1 MTTTTRRFALRRGR
15 QWVNAPDGLGQ
26 PGDVIP
32 PKLTLAD
39 NQDHLWESADLD
51 LALERQQVLKLAFG
65 ISTEV
70 RAVRA
75 A

>member
-1 MTTTTRRFALRRGR
+1 MWGLRRGR
-15 QWVNAPDGLGQ
+15 QWINAPDGPCR

-39 NQDHLWESADLD
+39 HRDHLWQAETID
-51 LALERQQVLKLAFG
+51 LALERQQLLKMAFG
-65 ISTEV
+65 ISTEI

>member
-1 MTTTTRRFALRRGR
+1 MWGLRRGR
-15 QWVNAPDGLGQ
+15 QWFNAPDGIGR

-39 NQDHLWESADLD
+39 HQDQLWGSETLD
-51 LALERQQVLKLAFG
+51 LALERQQLLKLAFG

>member
-1 MTTTTRRFALRRGR
+1 MWGLRRGR
-15 QWVNAPDGLGQ
+15 QWITAPNGQGQ
-26 PGDVIP
+26 PGDIIP

-39 NQDHLWESADLD
+39 ESDKRWLAESLD
-51 LALERQQVLKLAFG
+51 QALERQQLLRMAFG
-65 ISTEV
+65 IATEI

>member
-1 MTTTTRRFALRRGR
+1 MTWALCRGQ
-15 QWVNAPDGLGQ
+15 QWVNAPDGPGR

-32 PKLTLAD
+32 PRLTLAD
-39 NQDHLWESADLD
+39 HRDHLWESETLD
-51 LALERQQVLKLAFG
+51 LALERQQLLKLAFG

>member
-1 MTTTTRRFALRRGR
+1 MWGLRRGR
-15 QWVNAPDGLGQ
+15 QWITAPDGPGA

-32 PKLTLAD
+32 PKLVLSD
-39 NQDHLWESADLD
+39 DRDHLWESSSLD
-51 LALERQQVLKLAFG
+51 LALERQQLLRLAFG
-65 ISTEV
+65 ISAEV